1 MTSSPSSVRI
11 ALIQE
16 RTANSKAAAL
26 ASFEAGVRES
36 AAAGA
41 KIICSQELFNTPYFC
56 RTQNTGNFDFAESV
70 PGPTTDA
77 LGQLAAELG
86 VVIIASLF
94 EKRGPGVYHNTA
106 GVIDADGRFLGK
118 YRKMHIPQDPG
129 FEEKFYFTPGDLG
142 YPVWQTA
149 YGCIGVLICWDQW
162 FPEAARML
170 ALGGAQI
177 LFCPTAIGW
186 LSEEK
191 ATEGESQHSAW
202 ETVQRGHAVD
212 NGCYFAAV
220 NRIGTEGDTEFWGQ
234 SFVADF
240 HGRIMTR
247 APVGKSAVLTADCDL
262 DALEQTRR
270 IWPFLRDRRID
281 SYDGLKLRM
290 MDGQTQPSA

>member
-1 MTSSPSSVRI
+1 MRSCPSNVRI

-16 RTANSKAAAL
+16 RGADSKEPALTILEKRVREAAA
-26 ASFEAGVRES
+26 S
-36 AAAGA
+36 GA
-41 KIICSQELFNTPYFC
+41 QIICTQELFNTPYFC
-56 RTQNTGNFDFAESV
+56 RTQDTRHFDLAESV
-70 PGPTTDA
+70 PGPTTEA
-77 LGQLAAELG
+77 LGRLAAELG
-86 VVIIASLF
+86 VVLILSLF
-94 EKRGPGVYHNTA
+94 EQRASGVYHNTA
-106 GVIDADGRFLGK
+106 AVMDADGRFLGK

-142 YPVWQTA
+142 FPVWETA

-186 LSEEK
+186 LSDEK
-191 ATEGESQHSAW
+191 ASEGEAQYSAW
-202 ETVQRGHAVD
+202 ETVQRGHAVA
-212 NGCYFAAV
+212 NGCYFAAA

-240 HGRIMTR
+240 HGRML
-247 APVGKSAVLTADCDL
+247 AKGPVDEAAIVAADCDL

-281 SYDGLKLRM
+281 SYDGLQLRM
-290 MDGQTQPSA
+290 IDGESQSPA